1 LIFKSDRGQTELE
14 DYLLRGWKNYGGNI
28 ELGGNS

>member
-1 LIFKSDRGQTELE
+1 LIFKSDRGQIELE
-14 DYLLRGWKNYGGNI
+14 DNLLRGWKNYGGNI